1 MFKKKMYLFSI
12 LCFIGTIFIIPSNA
26 VFASVVNKNNQEIT
40 ESYFSNCEEMEAI
53 RSAGTI
59 YESEPNNTSSTADST
74 NDDYDNYGLISTTS
88 DEDWWVVRFAENGYA
103 NFWLSNIPSGCDYDL
118 QLYTNNGTILL
129 KSSMNPGNND
139 ELIAECWVTANT
151 DYFIRI
157 KSYSGSSTS
166 SYYKFRTQNTQY
178 HGYAGFVTATA
189 SYKGVYATI
198 TTPTSLPN
206 VSDSGESAWVS
217 TSKDSNEKWIQTG
230 ANYSSSFTAFKTYT
244 EHFGD
249 GGYIRTWV
257 GMHVLGAGVAYKV
270 EYSSVD
276 TKWHAY
282 ISGVDIVSSALATVN
297 NSVQAN
303 AEVHKKN
310 IEMGPFTFSNVM
322 VKNSSGTWL
331 NNTATLYANSPYSI
345 TGTAT
350 NFTVSGP

>member
-1 MFKKKMYLFSI
+1 MFKGKKNLLSMICLLCII
-12 LCFIGTIFIIPSNA
+12 LLIPANSGLA
-26 VFASVVNKNNQEIT
+26 FTVDKNNQEISA
-40 ESYFSNCEEMEAI
+40 SYLSTCEKMATA

-59 YESEPNNTSSTADST
+59 YESEPNNTSSLANST
-74 NDDYDNYGLISTTS
+74 LDDYDNYGLISTTS

-178 HGYAGFVTATA
+178 HGYAGFV
-189 SYKGVYATI
+189 KGGSNKGLYATI
-198 TTPTSLPN
+198 TTPSSLPN

-217 TSKDSNEKWIQTG
+217 TSVDSNGEWIQTG
-230 ANYSSSFTAFKTYT
+230 AYYYSSFGAFKTYT
-244 EHFGD
+244 EHFQSGL
-249 GGYIRTWV
+249 YIRSTI
-257 GMHVLGAGVAYKV
+257 GMHVLGAGIAYKV

-276 TKWHAY
+276 AKWHAY
-282 ISGVDIVSSALATVN
+282 ISGVDMVSSTLATVN
-297 NSVQAN
+297 NGVQGN

-310 IEMGPFTFSNVM
+310 IEMGPFTFSNVL
-322 VKNSSGTWL
+322 VKDSSGTWG
-331 NNTATLYANSPYSI
+331 NNTATLHADLPYSI

-350 NFTVSGP
+350 NFTVFGP